1 MKKFLKSHYPLLL
14 IFLTIIIIPTTNKK
28 NENTVQKESHSYP
41 VIDSSN
47 IIDSNRI
54 INR

>member
-1 MKKFLKSHYPLLL
+1 MKKFLKMHYPLFLVL
-14 IFLTIIIIPTTNKK
+14 LTIILIPTTKKK
-28 NENTVQKESHSYP
+28 NENTVQKELHSHP